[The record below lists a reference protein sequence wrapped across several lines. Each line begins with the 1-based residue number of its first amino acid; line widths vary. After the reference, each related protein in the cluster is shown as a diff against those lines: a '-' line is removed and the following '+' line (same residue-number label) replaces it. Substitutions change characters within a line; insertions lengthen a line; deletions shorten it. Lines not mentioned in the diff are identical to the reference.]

1 MTDTTE
7 IFLAINS
14 IRKNEKKKPSKSNIY
29 QHLQKDEK
37 HKELE
42 YETFDQLIEKLLLSG
57 KIFTKSDPGSF
68 YISNDDIVIE
78 SFNDITLLRQD
89 INEKENK
96 IRDLN
101 HRLEILSEVSELKL
115 NDINNQITSIHTALN
130 NITSSHNT
138 QNDCRKITSN
148 QDTNEI
154 KFLRKELKNK
164 NTIINILLENIF
176 SNNKS
181 FSSYEKLK
189 DNYKNNVQRNDSET
203 HKRYSF
209 KNSHKTQENEI
220 NITQNRYE
228 ALSDSDENDTKG
240 CNNDND
246 RVKMKR
252 VRVLQCLLE
261 TP

>member
-1 MTDTTE
+1 MIDTTE

-42 YETFDQLIEKLLLSG
+42 YETFDQVIENLLLSG
-57 KIFTKSDPGSF
+57 TIFTKSDPDSF
-68 YISNDDIVIE
+68 YISNDDIIIE

-115 NDINNQITSIHTALN
+115 NDINNQITSIHTALS
-130 NITSSHNT
+130 NITSSHKA
-138 QNDCRKITSN
+138 QNDCPKINSN

-154 KFLRKELKNK
+154 KFLRQELKNK
-164 NTIINILLENIF
+164 KLLLIF
-176 SNNKS
+176 
-181 FSSYEKLK
+181 
-189 DNYKNNVQRNDSET
+189 
-203 HKRYSF
+203 
-209 KNSHKTQENEI
+209 
-220 NITQNRYE
+220 
-228 ALSDSDENDTKG
+228 
-240 CNNDND
+240 C
-246 RVKMKR
+246 
-252 VRVLQCLLE
+252 
-261 TP
+261 